1 MEIFDYITLFSC
13 LISISVYGFIKSREP
28 RDGEQSVH
36 ATMVGSGVSVWSA
49 TLSVCSGFISSIS
62 LLGFPAEI
70 YYQGGMMLWFAPM
83 YVIAFP
89 IVAYVFLPVLYNLKL
104 TTIYEYF
111 ERRFNYKCRF
121 VTTSLFCLQMLLY
134 NSVAL
139 YAPSLAIASITK
151 IPITISIL
159 ITATLSAVYI
169 SVGGAKAGIHTSAVQ
184 MALIF
189 LTMAFIISISLREMS
204 IGKVYTSIVNGRR
217 LILNDFRLNPTIRHS
232 VWSLVIGGTG
242 NILALFAAN
251 QLSIQ
256 RYMAMPSLK
265 SAQKVVLLNI
275 VCNTIILV
283 SYVSVGFLIYAHYQD
298 CHPKIANANELLPQF
313 VIDVISQYPGSVGL
327 FAAAV
332 YSAGISTLSA
342 SFTAVSSIVIND
354 IWNVYRVHRGL
365 PALDTEQVHTAMR
378 YLPLALSFVSI
389 FVALLCNML
398 QSFILQVSF
407 IVFGAGGGPVL
418 GSFIV
423 GLFIPR
429 VKGKAAFV
437 GLIGS
442 IIACFA
448 ISIGSVIVKV
458 KPIPLDLGQ
467 CSNETV
473 TYFDESVIGQVTSTP
488 LAYGLDRIFAVSYQY
503 YSIIAV
509 ITNVAVSV
517 VMQKLFE
524 LCSLTSNQ
532 SRVSL
537 ELVSPLL
544 TYSSSQNDPE
554 LKMHS
559 TQQDTLP

>member
-1 MEIFDYITLFSC
+1 MEILDYVTLFSC
-13 LISISVYGFIKSREP
+13 LISISTYGFIKSRAP
-28 RDGEQSVH
+28 QNGEQSVH
-36 ATMVGSGVSVWSA
+36 ATMVGSGVSIWSA

-83 YVIAFP
+83 YVISFP

-111 ERRFNYKCRF
+111 ERRFDYKCRF

-139 YAPSLAIASITK
+139 YAPSLAIASLTK

-159 ITATLSAVYI
+159 ITATLSALYI

-204 IGKVYTSIVNGRR
+204 IDDVYTSVVRGKR
-217 LILNDFRLNPTIRHS
+217 LILNDFRIDPTIRHS

-256 RYMAMPSLK
+256 RYMAMDSLK

-275 VCNTIILV
+275 VCNTIILI
-283 SYVSVGFLIYAHYQD
+283 SYVSVGLLIYAHYKE
-298 CHPKIANANELLPQF
+298 CHPKIGNANELLPQF
-313 VIDVISQYPGSVGL
+313 VTDVISQYPGSVGL

-354 IWNVYRVHRGL
+354 IWKVYREHKKL
-365 PALDTEQVHTAMR
+365 PALDGQQVKRAMR
-378 YLPLALSFVSI
+378 ILPLALSFVSI
-389 FVALLCNML
+389 FVAFLCSML
-398 QSFILQVSF
+398 QSIILQVSF

-418 GSFIV
+418 GSFVV

-429 VKGKAAFV
+429 VKEKAAFV
-437 GLIGS
+437 GLLAS

-448 ISIGSVIVKV
+448 ISIGSVLVKV
-458 KPIPLDLGQ
+458 KPVPLELGQ
-467 CSNETV
+467 CLNQTV
-473 TYFDESVIGQVTSTP
+473 TFYDESLIGQVTSVP
-488 LAYGLDRIFAVSYQY
+488 LAYGFDRILAVSYQY
-503 YSIIAV
+503 YCIIAV

-517 VMQKLFE
+517 VMQRLLE
-524 LCSLTSNQ
+524 CCSLASNH

-537 ELVSPLL
+537 ELISPLL
-544 TYSSSQNDPE
+544 TYSSSKHDPE
-554 LKMHS
+554 LKTHC
-559 TQQDTLP
+559 TQQDALL